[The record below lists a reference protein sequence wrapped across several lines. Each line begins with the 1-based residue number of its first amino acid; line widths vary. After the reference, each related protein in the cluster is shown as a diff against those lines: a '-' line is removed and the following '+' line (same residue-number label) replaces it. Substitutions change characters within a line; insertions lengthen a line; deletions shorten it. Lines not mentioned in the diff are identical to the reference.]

1 MKKFTLLFLM
11 LPNLFFANDL
21 SSDEDF
27 EFKVV
32 KNTKALLLNSLT
44 AKADLSIELFQLIGN
59 SKYKVNARFNRRLR
73 ILDLNYVTPGTYVVT
88 ARLNNLYTDYLINVT
103 DNKVVIVDE
112 KTIQNP
118 IFNHINKK
126 MSINLDSNKTEVLV
140 KIENYNGELIFYENF
155 STEELQKKVFNLK
168 ENYGRIITTVEYDN
182 KTFVNKFVL

>member
-1 MKKFTLLFLM
+1 M
-11 LPNLFFANDL
+11 
-21 SSDEDF
+21 
-27 EFKVV
+27 
-32 KNTKALLLNSLT
+32 
-44 AKADLSIELFQLIGN
+44 Q
-59 SKYKVNARFNRRLR
+59 RLR
-73 ILDLNYVTPGTYVVT
+73 L
-88 ARLNNLYTDYLINVT
+88 DYLINVT

-155 STEELQKKVFNLK
+155 STEELHKKVFNLK
-168 ENYGRIITTVEYDN
+168 ENNGRIITTVEYDN